1 MNTNWAIF
9 WIVIYPMDSAVH
21 PVSTNWGLVDYS
33 KFLCSSARMLQLNSN
48 AFCDEEYTPRI
59 FAVWCRLIAFSVMF
73 VTVCLLSVVPKQ

>member
-48 AFCDEEYTPRI
+48 AFCEEEYTPRI
-59 FAVWCRLIAFSVMF
+59 LAVWCRLIAFTFDVCDRLSF
-73 VTVCLLSVVPKQ
+73 VCRS

>member
-48 AFCDEEYTPRI
+48 AFCDENILHEYWL
-59 FAVWCRLIAFSVMF
+59 FGVDSSRLHLMF